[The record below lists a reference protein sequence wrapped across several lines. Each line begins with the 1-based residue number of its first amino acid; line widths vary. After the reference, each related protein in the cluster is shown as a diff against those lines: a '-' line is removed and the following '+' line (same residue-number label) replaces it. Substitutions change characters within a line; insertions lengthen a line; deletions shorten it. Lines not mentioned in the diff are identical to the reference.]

1 MSWQR
6 LSRLCGERIESEL
19 EMWHGRLVTYTKG
32 HLAPLHG
39 SHDGE
44 FEDLMDFRRI
54 GGLKVFGGLW

>member
-1 MSWQR
+1 
-6 LSRLCGERIESEL
+6 
-19 EMWHGRLVTYTKG
+19 MWHGRLVTYTKG